1 MSIAQSRRHT
11 SVERPLGSIGIKKL
25 PGGRLVKGKNRVIV
39 LIGVSGSGKTTI
51 GRLLSEE
58 LGWKYYEGDDFHPQP
73 NIEKMKNGIPLDDA
87 DRTPWLETL
96 RDLIRNCLE
105 RGDSA
110 VVACSALKES
120 YREILSVDERVNLI
134 YLKGD
139 YELIRQRLRKRRGHF
154 LDPKLLDSQFAALE
168 EPTAAMQVDVSLN
181 PGEIVKSIRSG
192 LRL

>member
-1 MSIAQSRRHT
+1 M
-11 SVERPLGSIGIKKL
+11 
-25 PGGRLVKGKNRVIV
+25 KGKNRVIV
-39 LIGVSGSGKTTI
+39 LIGVSGSGKTTV

-58 LGWKYYEGDDFHPQP
+58 LGWKYYEGDDFHPQA
-73 NIEKMKNGIPLDDA
+73 NVEKMKNGVPLNDA
-87 DRTPWLETL
+87 DRRPWLETL

-105 RGDSA
+105 GGDSA

-120 YREILSVDERVNLI
+120 YREILLVDERVILI

-168 EPTAAMQVDVSLN
+168 EPEAAMQVYVSLS
-181 PGEIVKSIRSG
+181 PGEIVKSIRSR